1 MKMILDEIKR
11 ANMTALKNKDQNA
24 RAVYSVVMTKAM
36 LETVKKREKNEELQD
51 EDMVRIIQKTI
62 KELTDES
69 DSYRK
74 AQNLTQAEKIEK
86 QKEIISVYLPK
97 MLGEEEIKQIILS
110 LEDKSIPSVMKHFKQ
125 NYAGK
130 VDMGLVNK
138 VLREI

>member
-1 MKMILDEIKR
+1 MILDEIKR

-74 AQNLTQAEKIEK
+74 AQNLTQAENIEK

>member
-74 AQNLTQAEKIEK
+74 AQNLTQAENIEK

>member
-1 MKMILDEIKR
+1 MILDEIKR

-74 AQNLTQAEKIEK
+74 AQNLTQAENIEK

-138 VLREI
+138 ILREI

>member
-74 AQNLTQAEKIEK
+74 AQNLTQAENIEK

-130 VDMGLVNK
+130 VDMGLANK